1 MGDDTIEETTPPTL
15 PCDNLTCNTMHN
27 FDNQESANDGTG
39 IAWALA
45 ALAILAQMLTN
56 RRYGYF
62 RKRALLPWRLVTI
75 WPLATSILLF

>member
-1 MGDDTIEETTPPTL
+1 
-15 PCDNLTCNTMHN
+15 MHN

-62 RKRALLPWRLVTI
+62 RKRALLPGGK
-75 WPLATSILLF
+75 